1 MTCST
6 FLVSELVACATL
18 DGSREKKQRMKW
30 ALRTLGLLY
39 MSQFSTAD
47 ADALNTVSAVKK
59 VIEVEI
65 ISDTM

>member
-1 MTCST
+1 
-6 FLVSELVACATL
+6 
-18 DGSREKKQRMKW
+18 MKW

-47 ADALNTVSAVKK
+47 AATTGMKK
-59 VIEVEI
+59 VIDVEI